1 LGKAGITRKSEHLLL
16 SLDINSNWEV
26 SMNTSDEKAWVKLRT
41 VNGDITAEMLC
52 EALRNADV
60 PCEIKRSML
69 ASGLGA
75 HSVSLAENQATLLVP
90 PEKLAE
96 AKAVLEA
103 IDFEPEGE

>member
-1 LGKAGITRKSEHLLL
+1 MNKS
-16 SLDINSNWEV
+16 
-26 SMNTSDEKAWVKLRT
+26 TEKAWVKLRT
-41 VNGDITAEMLC
+41 VNGDITADMLC

-75 HSVSLAENQATLLVP
+75 HSVSLPENQATLLVP
-90 PEKLAE
+90 PEKLEE

-103 IDFEPEGE
+103 IDFEPGEEA